1 MDLRKQLH
9 DVLYARVLFTLV
21 VLTAVLWVQINDH
34 VPLPEEVG
42 VALAVILLVNVPF
55 FLLANRVET
64 HTLTGAMVVVDILL
78 VTAGVVYAG
87 GALSSAGVFYVWPIV
102 LSSVFI
108 SAWARSTEMPGLS
121 RASVRSIAIP
131 RSFIGS
137 LPKG

>member
-21 VLTAVLWVQINDH
+21 VLTAVLWVQIDDH
-34 VPLPEEVG
+34 GLLPEELG

-87 GALSSAGVFYVWPIV
+87 GHQEDVDDDHGSGERVGLDAGREEEDGGVD
-102 LSSVFI
+102 
-108 SAWARSTEMPGLS
+108 EQDH
-121 RASVRSIAIP
+121 
-131 RSFIGS
+131 
-137 LPKG
+137 

>member
-21 VLTAVLWVQINDH
+21 VLTAVLWVQIDDH
-34 VPLPEEVG
+34 GLLPEELG

-55 FLLANRVET
+55 FLLAIRVET
-64 HTLTGAMVVVDILL
+64 HTLTGAMLVVDILL

-102 LSSVFI
+102 LSSVFPV
-108 SAWARSTEMPGLS
+108 SYTHL
-121 RASVRSIAIP
+121 RAHETDSY
-131 RSFIGS
+131 
-137 LPKG
+137 L